1 MTAARSRL
9 ALALLGILILLC
21 AGTVGAQDNED
32 GEIGVD
38 KRALLG
44 EPAGPPRTGEE
55 LEAATDDL
63 SKRMRCPV
71 CQGLSVADSPSASAL
86 AMKNE
91 VRSLL
96 AEGYSETQIMTYFE
110 STYGEFVRLVPK
122 AKGFNW
128 FVWLAPGAALIVG
141 AFLVLAWVRSHPS
154 SAPVEDPELEEWQE
168 RVRQE
173 VGS

>member
-1 MTAARSRL
+1 MTAPRSPR
-9 ALALLGILILLC
+9 ALLGVLVLLC
-21 AGTVGAQDNED
+21 AGLTGAQQTADD
-32 GEIGVD
+32 VVGVD
-38 KRALLG
+38 KSSLLG
-44 EPAGPPRTGEE
+44 EPAGSPRTGEV
-55 LEAATDDL
+55 LDAATEDL

-96 AEGYSETQIMTYFE
+96 ADGYSEDQIMAYFE

-122 AKGFNW
+122 ATGFNW
-128 FVWLAPGAALIVG
+128 FVWLAPGAALIIG
-141 AFLVLAWVRSHPS
+141 ALLVLAWVRSHPS
-154 SAPVEDPELEEWQE
+154 TAPEEDPELEEWQE